1 MQHLLLDILQLVQFE
16 ASDEALLDPKAS
28 VVSCTVDA
36 NEDPV
41 VYGAPL
47 RILLLALNAV
57 SIKVFLHSGRVLLGQ
72 VAFHSVATSLS
83 QRIEVGGQWIALA
96 KERFSTRKKSLF
108 IFSEG
113 GRIELILSFM
123 LKSRASGGL
132 FFQRLVDFSV
142 IVKKVLFLL

>member
-36 NEDPV
+36 YEDTV

-47 RILLLALNAV
+47 RVLLLAFYAV
-57 SIKVFLHSGRVLLGQ
+57 SVKVFLHSGRILFGQ

-83 QRIEVGGQWIALA
+83 QRIEIGGQWILVS
-96 KERFSTRKKSLF
+96 KERFSTRKLSLF

-113 GRIELILSFM
+113 GRIEFILSYR
-123 LKSRASGGL
+123 LKSSASGGL
-132 FFQRLVDFSV
+132 LFQRLVDFSV
-142 IVKKVLFLL
+142 IIKKVLFLL